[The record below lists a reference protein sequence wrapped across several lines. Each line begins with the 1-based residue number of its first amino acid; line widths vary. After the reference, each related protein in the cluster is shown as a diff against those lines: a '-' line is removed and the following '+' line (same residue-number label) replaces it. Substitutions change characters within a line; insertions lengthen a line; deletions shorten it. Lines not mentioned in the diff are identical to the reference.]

1 MPGILERGAAFSIAS
16 YFLRFESVYE
26 AEADLLGAQLAA
38 TAGYDPAA
46 VNDMFRQLNTAGA
59 AHGGLHWLMRHPN
72 RRVEAS
78 DRIAKAPSAEFQ
90 SLQVRVVAIPRPER
104 SVANLPATGS
114 PVATIGAHVP
124 TPEGG
129 FRSVTAGDQLLL
141 SVPANWNRLL
151 IGNTATFAP
160 EGAYEALQ
168 DGPAFM
174 THGFQV
180 GIARSIT
187 GALNGDMPALLSA
200 LARNN
205 PKFTWVPAFQQI
217 RVAGRDALTTTAS
230 NVSPVTDDFETVA
243 VTVLLVSDDT
253 LLYFLGVAPQQ
264 ESSTYRGV
272 FEGAVQSLFV
282 FD

>member
-1 MPGILERGAAFSIAS
+1 MAPSPGAQIGLAAAAPMPGILERGAAFSIAS

-38 TAGYDPAA
+38 TAGYEPAA

-72 RRVEAS
+72 R
-78 DRIAKAPSAEFQ
+78 
-90 SLQVRVVAIPRPER
+90 
-104 SVANLPATGS
+104 
-114 PVATIGAHVP
+114 IGAHVP